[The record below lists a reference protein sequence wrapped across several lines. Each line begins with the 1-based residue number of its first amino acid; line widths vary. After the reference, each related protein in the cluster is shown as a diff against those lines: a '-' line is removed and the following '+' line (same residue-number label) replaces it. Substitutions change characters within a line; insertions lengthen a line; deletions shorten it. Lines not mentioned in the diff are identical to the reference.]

1 MGSSPTGNIGFS
13 LCTRPNSSS
22 TCDFRA
28 HGTHA
33 WHKRH
38 MIPFLFD
45 PACSQTRAT
54 RACQCQRGHAC
65 VPAGPR
71 VRASG
76 LTRASQRAHACVPAR
91 PRMRASGATRA
102 FHWGHASGPTR
113 ACQRANARVPA
124 RHACG
129 TRVRASEHTSACQ
142 RAHASAHPPRSLN
155 PPARSIAP
163 TQFFS
168 GLGRRQR
175 PPSQGPS
182 VRPHALRHSPSR
194 RGGPEGPMAQT
205 ASCLHGY
212 ARPSVAPATS
222 WRGAPSHQEHPLRD
236 SNPQSS
242 D

>member
-124 RHACG
+124 RHACVPLG

-142 RAHASAHPPRSLN
+142 RAHASAHPPRS
-155 PPARSIAP
+155 PQPARPKHCPHPILLRARKAPEATLAGAQCAPPCIAP
-163 TQFFS
+163 FT
-168 GLGRRQR
+168 LAAGRPR
-175 PPSQGPS
+175 GP
-182 VRPHALRHSPSR
+182 H
-194 RGGPEGPMAQT
+194 GPNRVVSAWL
-205 ASCLHGY
+205 C
-212 ARPSVAPATS
+212 AT
-222 WRGAPSHQEHPLRD
+222 
-236 SNPQSS
+236 
-242 D
+242 